1 MKKIL
6 AIILS
11 LLMLLSMIACTAQKK
26 EDTATDPAPAAEQKP
41 AEETSTPEASPPAE
55 EEEKTFNIAVSL
67 MNIDAFMSYVAE
79 GAENYGKDNA
89 NVKVTVYDAKGNA
102 NDQLTTIENVLAQGV
117 DAIVITP
124 VDTDATA
131 PITQMCEEYGVPLV
145 ATNAKCSSK
154 TTTFVGSDNLTSGKQ
169 ETQCIV
175 DLLDGKGNVV
185 ILAGNLASQNGRDR
199 LTGAH
204 EILDSLE
211 DMSIL
216 AEQAANWSRAEAM
229 EITENWLQS
238 GMEIDAIIAG
248 NDEMAIGAALACE
261 ELGVEIPIVGVG
273 GTVDG
278 LNAVLNGQI
287 YATVFWNGFQQ
298 GYVGVEAAV
307 RALNGEEL
315 PEYIDIETALVYKD
329 TAEEYLALFN

>member
-1 MKKIL
+1 MKKTLAFLLCALMIL
-6 AIILS
+6 ALT
-11 LLMLLSMIACTAQKK
+11 ACAAGTPKTEPEAKTTEAEQ
-26 EDTATDPAPAAEQKP
+26 PAPAQTPDETP
-41 AEETSTPEASPPAE
+41 AEPAE
-55 EEEKTFNIAVSL
+55 EEKTYNIAVSL

-79 GAENYGKDNA
+79 GAKNYGEDYP
-89 NVKVTVYDAKGNA
+89 NVKVTVYDAKGDA
-102 NDQLTTIENVLAQGV
+102 GAQLTTIENVLTQGV

-131 PITQMCEEYGVPLV
+131 PITQLCEEYGVPLI
-145 ATNAKCSSK
+145 ATNARCSTA
-154 TTTFVGSDNLTSGKQ
+154 TTTFVGSDNVTSGKQ
-169 ETQCIV
+169 ETQCVV
-175 DLLDGKGNVV
+175 DLLGGKGSVV

-199 LTGAH
+199 LSGAH
-204 EILDSLE
+204 EILDPLSE
-211 DMSIL
+211 MTVL

-307 RALNGEEL
+307 RALDGETL

-329 TAEEYLALFN
+329 GAQEYLALFQ